1 MLFFEFHSQNIPF
14 TLKSIPILEL
24 LHENISE
31 LRLFFMVIGIQKEP
45 RFEIDKVFTIML
57 QKLLKKKL
65 TSILIFT
72 FFCGAS
78 KSFMK
83 AFKAFVKLS
92 EAPQRSV
99 KIKV

>member
-45 RFEIDKVFTIML
+45 SFEIDSFYNYATEII
-57 QKLLKKKL
+57 KKKINVQFWF
-65 TSILIFT
+65 SH
-72 FFCGAS
+72 FF
-78 KSFMK
+78 
-83 AFKAFVKLS
+83 VVH
-92 EAPQRSV
+92 Q
-99 KIKV
+99 KVLWRPLRPS